1 MSTDSKFKCLY
12 CKKSYKNKS
21 NLNKHLVL
29 CELIHTSKNKKQLLI
44 EEEDNNL
51 PSQKQLYQMLLE
63 LAFKYN
69 KLEEKM
75 DLAMKWIDKKKKKI
89 NILDWLQINIV
100 PNYIFDNLSLQIE
113 VTNLDVE
120 FLFNNSFID
129 TLNELFSR
137 VLYNQEFSQQNN
149 KECNKHCDEN
159 RETNVVP
166 IFAFVQK
173 INTIYIYNSVDPL
186 NNFGWIEL
194 SREKFIY
201 FLNKIHFKFVKVLNE
216 WKKQN
221 QKLLDESERALDLYN
236 KTLIKLMGVEFK
248 QENILS
254 KIRSNMYNKMKT
266 DMKSLIEYELEF

>member
-1 MSTDSKFKCLY
+1 MSNDSKFKCLY
-12 CKKSYKNKS
+12 CKKGYKNKT

-29 CELIHTSKNKKQLLI
+29 CELIHTSKSKKRLLI
-44 EEEDNNL
+44 EEEQDENL
-51 PSQKQLYQMLLE
+51 PSQKQMYQMLLE

-69 KLEEKM
+69 QLEEKM

-89 NILDWLQINIV
+89 NILDWLQTNLV

-113 VTNLDVE
+113 VTKLDIE

-129 TLNELFSR
+129 TLNELFLR
-137 VLYNQEFSQQNN
+137 VLYNQECSEWSEQSNQ
-149 KECNKHCDEN
+149 EV
-159 RETNVVP
+159 RQPILVP
-166 IFAFVQK
+166 LFAFVQK
-173 INTIYIYNSVDPL
+173 ANTIYIYNSVDSF

-194 SREKFIY
+194 SREKLVY
-201 FLNKIHFKFVKVLNE
+201 FLNKIHFKFVKALNE

-221 QKLLDESERALDLYN
+221 QKLIDESERALDLYN
-236 KTLIKLMGVEFK
+236 KTLSKLMGVEFK

-254 KIRSNMYNKMKT
+254 KIRSNLYNKMKT